1 MDHNSCMIT
10 GRIGD
15 AVDVRRTKNG
25 TAWAKVSVAVSG
37 GRGEKEWTNWLKV
50 ETWGKLAERCG
61 TMRKGSAVAV
71 IGELKVNS
79 WEAPDGGK
87 RKETV
92 IKANNVFIN
101 PSFDSKPAVT
111 AHDTEPPAR
120 PTFGNDDD
128 IPF

>member
-71 IGELKVNS
+71 IGELKVKIS
-79 WEAPDGGK
+79 PSK
-87 RKETV
+87 FV
-92 IKANNVFIN
+92 IK
-101 PSFDSKPAVT
+101 
-111 AHDTEPPAR
+111 
-120 PTFGNDDD
+120 
-128 IPF
+128 